1 MPPSK
6 VTTTMTLQINAGAA
20 TSNLTPWLDIA
31 LCGGF
36 AQRQAQDVHDE
47 IHAKALVLD
56 NGETRIGI
64 VVCDFVCMPRRIA
77 DAVKARVAQNCG
89 IAPSNLLI
97 CATHTHS
104 GPAIRTALGV
114 NEDPDYVDW
123 VPVKIA
129 DAVQLAV
136 NRLQPARIGWGTST
150 EDRISFNRRWWM
162 RDGTVH
168 MNPGIED
175 PDAVRATGPIDPAL
189 SFLYLEDTTGTPLA
203 ILATFALHYVGTDS
217 PTALSADY
225 YGHFTAEVQRL
236 LGPQCLPILQNA
248 TSGDINNIDYS
259 GRRTWNESGHAQAR
273 KMASVLA
280 GHVLRES
287 QLLELHDTCQLDAV
301 LETVNYTRKTI
312 AAEDLV
318 TARQIL
324 QDPAAFTYSTGPFS
338 WVVGQPVSKGNISV
352 YAQACIDLAALPPV
366 LDTRIQSLR
375 IGDAA
380 LVALP
385 GEVFAETGL
394 SVRAQSPFRPT
405 LIAELANDYLG
416 YICTQEALERQG
428 GYETWASPHSI
439 AAAGTAE
446 NLAAVAGRQL
456 ASLWQEG
463 T

>member
-1 MPPSK
+1 MAR
-6 VTTTMTLQINAGAA
+6 L
-20 TSNLTPWLDIA
+20 A
-31 LCGGF
+31 L
-36 AQRQAQDVHDE
+36 
-47 IHAKALVLD
+47 
-56 NGETRIGI
+56 GI

-77 DAVKARVAQNCG
+77 DAVKTRVSQNCG

-129 DAVQLAV
+129 DAVRLAV

-175 PDAVRATGPIDPAL
+175 PDAVRATGPIDPTL

-203 ILATFALHYVGTDS
+203 VLATFALHYVGTDS
-217 PTALSADY
+217 STALSADY

-259 GRRTWNESGHAQAR
+259 GRRTWNDAGHAQAR

-287 QLLELHDTCQLDAV
+287 QLLELHDTCHLEAV

-312 AAEDLV
+312 ANEDLI
-318 TARQIL
+318 TAGKFCKIL
-324 QDPAAFTYSTGPFS
+324 PRSRMPPAP
-338 WVVGQPVSKGNISV
+338 
-352 YAQACIDLAALPPV
+352 LA
-366 LDTRIQSLR
+366 
-375 IGDAA
+375 G
-380 LVALP
+380 
-385 GEVFAETGL
+385 
-394 SVRAQSPFRPT
+394 
-405 LIAELANDYLG
+405 
-416 YICTQEALERQG
+416 
-428 GYETWASPHSI
+428 
-439 AAAGTAE
+439 
-446 NLAAVAGRQL
+446 
-456 ASLWQEG
+456 
-463 T
+463 